1 MRELGEAGRHQLE
14 PREQRLG
21 RKRDDGRRSR
31 SRRPRPDAPK
41 AASWPAAVSS
51 MPAHITG
58 ATAGSAARFAGIDTS
73 GTASKWSASSGVV
86 ATVATAVSHRAP
98 AIGPRGA
105 SGRAATIPAT
115 AANESCQPASPATR
129 GFAASVTA
137 AASSSAYEADA
148 GRDTASATS
157 PAAPITAAR

>member
-1 MRELGEAGRHQLE
+1 
-14 PREQRLG
+14 
-21 RKRDDGRRSR
+21 
-31 SRRPRPDAPK
+31 
-41 AASWPAAVSS
+41 

-86 ATVATAVSHRAP
+86 ATLATAVSHRAP

-148 GRDTASATS
+148 GREAESATS
-157 PAAPITAAR
+157 PAAPITAARCSDGPAPASGTYRAIRREQDHDARPGRDAGERRATAARARTGASRSAR